1 MTKNTMNKEMENKM
15 EMLKN
20 MTVKQLREEA
30 KAQGINGM
38 SRKSKEDIIA
48 AIMASTPVEQEE
60 KPEPKK
66 TAKTSKA
73 EKSSELKV
81 ALKAFTGMV
90 IDIYTAEKTAK
101 GFTVELKSGN
111 KLEFD
116 KNGKQVTKKNNR
128 YANYIEII
136 K

>member
-1 MTKNTMNKEMENKM
+1 MMNKEMENKM

-30 KAQGINGM
+30 KAQGVTGM
-38 SRKSKEDIIA
+38 SRKSKEDIIN
-48 AIMASTPVEQEE
+48 AIMNAAEPQETQSEPETPAKET
-60 KPEPKK
+60 KK
-66 TAKTSKA
+66 TAKATKTA
-73 EKSSELKV
+73 ELQV

-101 GFTVELKSGN
+101 GYKVTLKSG
-111 KLEFD
+111 KTLEFN
-116 KNGKQVTKKNNR
+116 KSGKQVTKNAR
-128 YANYIEII
+128 FANYIEII